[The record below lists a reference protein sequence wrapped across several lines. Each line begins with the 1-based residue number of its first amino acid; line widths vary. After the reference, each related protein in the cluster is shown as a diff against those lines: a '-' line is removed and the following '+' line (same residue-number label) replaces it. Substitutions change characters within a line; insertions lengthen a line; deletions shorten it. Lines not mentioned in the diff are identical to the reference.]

1 MNRLTTQ
8 PISQRREDYSTNH
21 HAEIEHR
28 LRRFDQIVLVTDQV
42 PLQRQQ
48 NVVVVVVVLAVVD
61 AAVVVLIQVCRESV
75 RHDLYQVIVVTTD
88 PTATTTP

>member
-28 LRRFDQIVLVTDQV
+28 LRHLYQIVVVTDQI

-48 NVVVVVVVLAVVD
+48 NVVLVVVVVVV
-61 AAVVVLIQVCRESV
+61 AVVVAVVVVVIHVC
-75 RHDLYQVIVVTTD
+75 TG
-88 PTATTTP
+88 